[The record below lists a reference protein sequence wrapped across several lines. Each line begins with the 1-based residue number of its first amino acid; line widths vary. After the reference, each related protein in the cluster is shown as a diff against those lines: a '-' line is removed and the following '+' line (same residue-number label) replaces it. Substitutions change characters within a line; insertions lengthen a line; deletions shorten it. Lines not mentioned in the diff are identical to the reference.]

1 MKATIRD
8 VAREAGV
15 SIGTVSRVLNGN
27 SAVSEE
33 SRTRVSTV
41 VRSLNY
47 YPLRKRRVPTSEGT
61 LDGKRV
67 AIVLLGMDRSLSSL
81 PVVAAALHGVEAALA
96 EGGATVSLIDLP
108 RLDHLPTVLKQDSL
122 DGLIL
127 KGPLQGNLIEA
138 ADPVLIRRLSALPSV
153 WCLRRPDGCWG
164 DSVAP
169 NDLVAGRL
177 AAEHLLAYGHKRVAF
192 LNPRADHATFRLRG
206 MSFAWHAEAAGA
218 NVKTFLA
225 KDEDTSFPRQS
236 LHSVESVQSL
246 LDAVL
251 AESPR
256 PTAIFVPCDSIALL
270 VYRALTKRKVHM
282 GEEISLISCNCE
294 PALTAGLYPT
304 LTTMDVHAHVIGRT
318 AVAQLAMV
326 FGRPK
331 QEPTVEI
338 TIEPTLVSG
347 GSVVNLC

>member
-27 SAVSEE
+27 AAVSEE
-33 SRTRVSTV
+33 SRTRVGTV

-47 YPLRKRRVPTSEGT
+47 SPLRKRRVATGDGA

-108 RLDHLPTVLKQDSL
+108 RLDHLPSVLKQDSL

-138 ADPVLIRRLSALPSV
+138 ADPMLIRRLSALPSV

-169 NDLVAGRL
+169 NDLIAGRL
-177 AAEHLLAYGHKRVAF
+177 AAEHLLLRGHKHVAF

-218 NVKTFLA
+218 KVAPFLA
-225 KDEDTSFPRQS
+225 NDEATSFPRQS

-246 LDAVL
+246 VDAVL
-251 AESPR
+251 AKSPR
-256 PTAIFVPCDSIALL
+256 PTAIFVPCDSVALL
-270 VYRALTKRKVHM
+270 VYRALTKRNVRM
-282 GEEISLISCNCE
+282 GQEISLISCNCE

-304 LTTMDVHAHVIGRT
+304 LTTMDVHADVIGRT
-318 AVAQLAMV
+318 AVEQLALA
-326 FGRPK
+326 FSRRQAQAP
-331 QEPTVEI
+331 VEI
-338 TIEPTLVSG
+338 TIEPTLVAG
-347 GSVVNLC
+347 GSVADLR